1 MTSLIAKVRLRGSD
15 NKFRKLVTTDK
26 QIYQR
31 SESYISSSYP
41 YDPATTLDEEE
52 WFVYEAF
59 SQSDFT
65 IPLLSENVDSP
76 NYDSI
81 KREEIGRIDFL
92 FAKERQVLFFQQVSK
107 ARLVQKKRLLFV
119 SGRPEY
125 TDDAV
130 SIPINE
136 VPDAIYDKDNDKL
149 YFRSIAGIKRI
160 FPGIDQLYREA
171 TTEEVETFLNL
182 DCIQLGNGFSAENV
196 KIPNRKKI
204 ALAKDTLERL
214 SDEEKAT
221 VFNYIGEYCPGIR
234 TENGK
239 FAITNEEELKLFLFG
254 VEQRFYTTIVGS
266 EKRIANSIVTL

>member
-1 MTSLIAKVRLRGSD
+1 MTSLIAKVRLRGND

-41 YDPATTLDEEE
+41 YDPATMLDEEE

-59 SQSDFT
+59 SQSDFA

-76 NYDSI
+76 NFDSI
-81 KREEIGRIDFL
+81 KREEIGQIEYF
-92 FAKERQVLFFQQVSK
+92 FAKVGQELFFQQVSK
-107 ARLVQKKRLLFV
+107 TRLVQKKCLLSV
-119 SGRPEY
+119 SGRLEY
-125 TDDAV
+125 TDDAI

-136 VPDAIYDKDNDKL
+136 VPDAIYEKDSDRL
-149 YFRSIAGIKRI
+149 FFRKIAGIKRI
-160 FPGIDQLYREA
+160 FPNIDQLYREA

-266 EKRIANSIVTL
+266 ERRIANSIVTL